1 MQCLPLF
8 GPCPHPA
15 RSPSSPFGKGS
26 KAQKAGTR
34 DGGPAGPAAGIAGGR
49 PFSSRPGS
57 SGSRVYRDF
66 RRKRKAF
73 GDTVQTAR
81 LRPESTRCSN
91 SASLTARSTPSL
103 TWRALLGSAPAPVR
117 ARSLLSSD
125 NNRWRQSA
133 TRRCRKAGSSR
144 ARARSSSM
152 TRAGSLMSGSLPRR
166 SLAAGGLPLVTKP
179 GWSRRLDR
187 RDSAGVLRPD
197 LREGRQTMAIAFI
210 FPGQGSQAVGMG
222 KGLAA
227 AFAPARDV
235 FAEVDA
241 ALGDKLSAVMW
252 EGPPEQVTLTENA
265 QPALVAVSLAAMRVL
280 EAEAGVDLKRDAAFV
295 AGHSVGE
302 YSALAAAGALTL
314 ADAVRLVRIR
324 GRAMQ
329 QAVPVGV
336 GAMAALIGVD
346 FDQAAAIAA
355 EAAQGEIVQ
364 AANDN
369 GGGQVVVSGH
379 KAAVERA
386 VEIAK
391 AKGVRRAMMLPV
403 SGPFHS
409 ALMQPSATVMAD
421 ALAKVTVK
429 PPSVPLVANVL
440 AKP

>member
-1 MQCLPLF
+1 
-8 GPCPHPA
+8 
-15 RSPSSPFGKGS
+15 
-26 KAQKAGTR
+26 
-34 DGGPAGPAAGIAGGR
+34 
-49 PFSSRPGS
+49 
-57 SGSRVYRDF
+57 
-66 RRKRKAF
+66 
-73 GDTVQTAR
+73 
-81 LRPESTRCSN
+81 
-91 SASLTARSTPSL
+91 
-103 TWRALLGSAPAPVR
+103 
-117 ARSLLSSD
+117 
-125 NNRWRQSA
+125 
-133 TRRCRKAGSSR
+133 
-144 ARARSSSM
+144 
-152 TRAGSLMSGSLPRR
+152 MS
-166 SLAAGGLPLVTKP
+166 
-179 GWSRRLDR
+179 
-187 RDSAGVLRPD
+187 
-197 LREGRQTMAIAFI
+197 IAFV

-227 AFAPARDV
+227 TFAVARAV
-235 FAEVDA
+235 FDEVDA
-241 ALGDKLSAVMW
+241 ALGDRLSATMW
-252 EGPPEQVTLTENA
+252 EGPADRVTLTENA

-329 QAVPVGV
+329 QAVPVGM
-336 GAMAALIGVD
+336 GAMAALIGAE
-346 FDQAAAIAA
+346 FEQAAAIAV
-355 EAAQGEIVQ
+355 EAAQGEVVQ

-409 ALMQPSATVMAD
+409 ALMQPAAEVMAD

-429 PPSVPLVANVL
+429 PPCVPLVANVL
-440 AKP
+440 ARPTSDPAEIVRGLIAQVTGTVRWRESIAFMAQAGVTTFYEVGSGTVLSGLVKRIAEGASGVPIGTPEDVAAFETARA